1 MTTMPVSPAPMRP
14 LRPTASVANLP
25 TVTFGS
31 RSLMWWG
38 TLGFMVIEGWTTA
51 LLVVSYLYFRQNYDA
66 WPPLRT
72 PYPSLLIPSINLVI
86 MLVSFIPA
94 RRAAAAGKRLDL
106 PAVKRWLT
114 VFSVIV
120 IPILV
125 LRWWELWA
133 LNTRWDSNAYGTAAW
148 TIVGFHT
155 SLLALDVCDTIGLTL
170 FYYLR
175 RMPPKAYSDCS
186 DNSFYWYF
194 TVGIWIPIY
203 LIVYVGPRIL

>member
-1 MTTMPVSPAPMRP
+1 MKP
-14 LRPTASVANLP
+14 LRPAGDLAALP
-25 TVTFGS
+25 TVTFGP

-51 LLVVSYLYFRQNYDA
+51 ILIGAYFYLRQNYET

-72 PYPSLLIPSINLVI
+72 PYPSLLIPTINVVL
-86 MLVSFIPA
+86 MLLSFIPA
-94 RRAAAAGKRLDL
+94 YQVARAAKRLDE
-106 PAVKRWLT
+106 PAVRRWLIIM
-114 VFSVIV
+114 SVAAV
-120 IPILV
+120 IPLV

-133 LNTRWDSNAYGTAAW
+133 LNTRWDTNAYSSAAW

-155 SLLALDVCDTIGLTL
+155 SLLLLDVIDTLGLTL
-170 FYYLR
+170 FYYVKQ
-175 RMPPKAYSDCS
+175 MPVKSFSDTS

-203 LIVYVGPRIL
+203 LIVYVGPRLL